1 MMHHAAAVINDRSH
15 DAMHPPFFKK
25 INTAPSP
32 LKKEECERNQQD
44 ES

>member
-1 MMHHAAAVINDRSH
+1 MMHHAAAVINTRSH
-15 DAMHPPFFKK
+15 DAMHPFFLK

-32 LKKEECERNQQD
+32 LKKEECERDQQD